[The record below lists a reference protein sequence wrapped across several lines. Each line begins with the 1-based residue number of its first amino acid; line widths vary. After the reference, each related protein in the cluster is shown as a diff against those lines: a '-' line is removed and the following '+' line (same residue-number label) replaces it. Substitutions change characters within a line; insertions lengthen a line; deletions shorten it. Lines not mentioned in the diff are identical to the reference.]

1 MFSTEQKG
9 SKKMREETRKELIQD
24 MKDVLDLIQGYSFPH
39 RIGSHK
45 EAQEVF
51 EIAKI
56 AMLLNIWYRLGGI
69 EASLDAMIP

>member
-1 MFSTEQKG
+1 MC
-9 SKKMREETRKELIQD
+9 EETKEELRQA
-24 MKDVLDLIQGYSFPH
+24 MEDVLELLHNYSAAH

-69 EASLDAMIP
+69 EASLDEMIP